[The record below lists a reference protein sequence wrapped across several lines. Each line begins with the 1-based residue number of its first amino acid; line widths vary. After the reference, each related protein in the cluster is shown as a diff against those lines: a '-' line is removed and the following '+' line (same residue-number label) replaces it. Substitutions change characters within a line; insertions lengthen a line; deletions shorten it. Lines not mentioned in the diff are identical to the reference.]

1 MSATRIASIVLGAL
15 LVLPSVS
22 SAQEFKDWQSK
33 QDRFG
38 ATFPGEPTVTTI
50 TWETEHGARIPARV
64 YTATLP
70 GPRTYSVTVVDYNP
84 VKDILTAK
92 AKDCPPGR
100 LERCEGHT
108 SYAGAGYWK
117 TDVRGAMIYAASKII
132 ERDVK
137 VTRYW
142 WSFLGAE
149 AVESNEMQY
158 VNNKD
163 KSRGAVTI
171 YMHHNFLYIMEETA
185 PAHYPA
191 PGLFVQSMVLL
202 EADGRKA
209 NHEQMYF
216 NGPTVDPTETNQ
228 FRYNLGPRVDGSP
241 QAPR

>member
-1 MSATRIASIVLGAL
+1 MLATRMASMVLGAL
-15 LVLPSVS
+15 LALPSAS
-22 SAQEFKDWQSK
+22 TAQEFKEYLNK

-38 ATFPGEPTVTTI
+38 ATFPGEPQVTTI
-50 TWETEHGARIPARV
+50 TWETEHGAKIPARV
-64 YTATLP
+64 YTAALP
-70 GPRTYSVTVVDYNP
+70 GPRTYTVTAVDYNP

-92 AKDCPPGR
+92 AKDCPPGS

-117 TDVRGAMIYAASKII
+117 TDVRGAMIYAAFKII

-171 YMHHNFLYIMEETA
+171 YMHHNFLYVAEETA
-185 PAHYPA
+185 PAQYPA
-191 PGLFVQSMVLL
+191 PGLFVQSIVLL

-209 NHEQMYF
+209 NHERMYY
-216 NGPTVDPTETNQ
+216 NGPEVDPTETNQ
-228 FRYNLGPRVDGSP
+228 FRFNLPPRPTAS
-241 QAPR
+241 R